1 MEPFIISFWHD
12 PPVELAR
19 YQELADCGFT
29 LAASQAPT
37 PQIGRQV
44 LDLCQQ
50 VGIKAMVIDP
60 RIRTD
65 LPQQAGWEKVV
76 RQVVA
81 DYAGHP
87 ALWGYYLTDEPNLNQ
102 FENLARLHTLFRQLD
117 SQAVPY
123 INLFPNYA
131 SCDQLGT
138 VDYRQHVRSFV
149 EMVQPLYLSY
159 DHYAFF
165 EDHEFPI
172 YFENLEIIR
181 QEALRAGIPFWNII
195 LSCALFAYRDPT
207 PADLR
212 YGVYTTLAYGGKAMA
227 YYTYWTADGY
237 SFRDGPISTFGT
249 RSEKFA
255 TMQQLNLEM
264 QHLGPWLNKLI
275 STKVSHWPD
284 APQGTTVLDGQGL
297 VAGVSGG
304 QFVIGEFQ
312 DDKGQPWLMVTNRD
326 RYHSVWV
333 MLKLRTQMT
342 QIDEVARSTGQ
353 LRPIARDG
361 GTTAA
366 AGHEDGMTVQ
376 FWLAPADGRLMQ
388 LSSPR
393 AS

>member
-37 PQIGRQV
+37 PQVGRQV

-50 VGIKAMVIDP
+50 VGIKALIIDP
-60 RIRTD
+60 RIRAN
-65 LPQQAGWEKVV
+65 LPQQAHWEQTV

-81 DYAGHP
+81 DYAGHL
-87 ALWGYYLTDEPNLNQ
+87 ALWGYYLTDEPGLNQ

-131 SCDQLGT
+131 NCDQLGT
-138 VDYRQHVRSFV
+138 VDYRVHVRRFV

-165 EDHEFPI
+165 EERELPV

-181 QEALRAGIPFWNII
+181 QEALRAGIPFWNVI
-195 LSCALFAYRDPT
+195 LSCALFSYRDPT

-212 YGVYTTLAYGGKAMA
+212 YGVYTTLVYGGKALG
-227 YYTYWTADGY
+227 YYTYWTQDGY
-237 SFRDGPISTFGT
+237 SFRDGPISMYGH
-249 RSEKFA
+249 RSEKYA
-255 TMQQLNLEM
+255 LLQQLNLEM

-275 STKVSHWPD
+275 STGVSHWPD
-284 APQGTTVLDGQGL
+284 APQGTTLLDGQGL
-297 VAGVSGG
+297 VAEVSGG
-304 QFVIGEFQ
+304 EFVIGEFR
-312 DDKGQPWLMVTNRD
+312 DDKGLPWLMVTNRD
-326 RYHSVWV
+326 RDHSVWV
-333 MLKLRTQMT
+333 TLKLRTQMT
-342 QIDEVARSTGQ
+342 EISEVSRSTGE
-353 LRPIARDG
+353 LRPIARDA
-361 GTTAA
+361 GTKAA
-366 AGHEDGMTVQ
+366 AEYTDGMTVQ

-393 AS
+393 EQ